1 MSKYLLSIISEQAL
15 PTLHF
20 IKQFGEPDSFFLFV
34 STVEMEENNATQHI
48 MQALKLPIRQCKTI
62 IIDANDAAQ
71 AKDNLMKAKLPIV
84 GKYLVNLTGG
94 NKLMSQMVF
103 QHLQS
108 YDSAMY
114 YAPIQS
120 DRYQQLYPE
129 IISIPKDPEIKI
141 SLVQYLHSYGYEIT
155 GDMPYYKGTPKPTSL
170 FKKVI
175 DAGGAANVPE
185 IKRSISPDYKENDKG
200 YLSGDWFEFYCYQ
213 FFKRIFCLS
222 ESQIGCSVG
231 LKKIGSSTINEHDN
245 EFDLMFIFQ
254 NDLYVFECK
263 VYSSKNYNKEKYQIP
278 MYKLASLTHQFG
290 LKCKKFLA
298 VLAELPESP
307 ENLTQLEQ
315 LRSNLGIDKLISI
328 EDFKN
333 YIDRDIL
340 VSKESS
346 KLNFKEKLELLQM
359 KFNQ

>member
-1 MSKYLLSIISEQAL
+1 MEAKQVTDHLIS
-15 PTLHF
+15 
-20 IKQFGEPDSFFLFV
+20 
-34 STVEMEENNATQHI
+34 
-48 MQALKLPIRQCKTI
+48 ALKLPENCCHKVL
-62 IIDANDAAQ
+62 IDANDALLIFDQ
-71 AKDNLMKAKLPIV
+71 LRDFSFPNEVEYFI
-84 GKYLVNLTGG
+84 NITGG

-103 QHLQS
+103 QHFLNFKS
-108 YDSAMY
+108 KMY
-114 YAPIQS
+114 YAPIGS
-120 DRYQQLYPE
+120 DNYQQLYPE

-170 FKKVI
+170 FKKVL

-222 ESQIGCSVG
+222 ETQIGCSVG
-231 LKKIGSSTINEHDN
+231 LKKIGSPTGNEHDN

-263 VYSSKNYNKEKYQIP
+263 VYSSKNYKKEKYQIP

-290 LKCKKFLA
+290 LKCKKYLA